1 MTRTDMAPTTRGSA
15 GGHFRRGL
23 RRLTL
28 LLFAAWTLFPLYW
41 LINTSLKLP
50 VDVVARPPSF
60 IFEPTLS
67 NYASVLTDKVIL
79 GYFLTTFTVA
89 AATTVCA
96 LLIGTP
102 AAYVLARFD
111 FRGSTDIGFWILSTR
126 FTPPVAMLIPFF
138 VIFQNIGLL
147 NTQAGLIVAHVAL
160 NLSLVIWLMRGFFA
174 EIPRELEEAAYID
187 GAGYWRSFA
196 TIILPLSRT
205 GMAAVAVLVFLFTWN
220 EFLFSLV
227 LGGQI
232 PMMSVGLYKFIGYQQ
247 IEWGRLSAAASLML
261 VPVLLILLL
270 FQRQLV
276 QGLTLGAVK

>member
-1 MTRTDMAPTTRGSA
+1 MKSGLSAVAPAFKTG
-15 GGHFRRGL
+15 FRRAILGL
-23 RRLTL
+23 
-28 LLFAAWTLFPLYW
+28 FVVWTLFPLYW
-41 LINTSLKLP
+41 LVNTSLKQP

-60 IFEPTLS
+60 VFVPTLE
-67 NYASVLTDKVIL
+67 NYASVIADPVII
-79 GYFLTTFTVA
+79 GYFLTTFSVS
-89 AATTVCA
+89 AATTLFAVV
-96 LLIGTP
+96 IGTP

-138 VIFQNIGLL
+138 VIFQAVGLL
-147 NTQAGLIVAHVAL
+147 NTHVGLVIAHVAL

-174 EIPRELEEAAYID
+174 EIPKELEEAAYID
-187 GAGYWRSFA
+187 GAGYLRTFF

-205 GMAAVAVLVFLFTWN
+205 GIAAVAVLVFLFTWN
-220 EFLFSLV
+220 EFLFSLI

-232 PMMSVGLYKFIGYQQ
+232 PMISVGLYKFIGYQQ
-247 IEWGRLSAAASLML
+247 IEWGRLSATASLML
-261 VPVLLILLL
+261 IPVLLILLM

>member
-1 MTRTDMAPTTRGSA
+1 MKSGFSVVAPAFKTG
-15 GGHFRRGL
+15 FRRAILGL
-23 RRLTL
+23 
-28 LLFAAWTLFPLYW
+28 FVVWTLFPLYW
-41 LINTSLKLP
+41 LVNTSLKQP

-60 IFEPTLS
+60 VFVPTLE
-67 NYASVLTDKVIL
+67 NYASVIADPVII
-79 GYFLTTFTVA
+79 GYFLTTFSVS
-89 AATTVCA
+89 AATTLFAVV
-96 LLIGTP
+96 IGTP

-138 VIFQNIGLL
+138 VIFQAVGLL
-147 NTQAGLIVAHVAL
+147 NTHVGLVIAHVAL

-174 EIPRELEEAAYID
+174 EIPKELEEAAYID
-187 GAGYWRSFA
+187 GAGYLRTFF

-205 GMAAVAVLVFLFTWN
+205 GIAAVAVLVFLFTWN
-220 EFLFSLV
+220 EFLFSLI

-232 PMMSVGLYKFIGYQQ
+232 PMISVGLYKFIGYQQ
-247 IEWGRLSAAASLML
+247 IEWGRLSATASLML
-261 VPVLLILLL
+261 IPVLLILLM

>member
-1 MTRTDMAPTTRGSA
+1 MKSGFSAVAPAFKTG
-15 GGHFRRGL
+15 FRRAILGL
-23 RRLTL
+23 
-28 LLFAAWTLFPLYW
+28 FVVWTLFPLYW
-41 LINTSLKLP
+41 LVNTSLKQP

-60 IFEPTLS
+60 VFVPTLE
-67 NYASVLTDKVIL
+67 NYASVIADPVII
-79 GYFLTTFTVA
+79 GYFLTTFSVS
-89 AATTVCA
+89 AATTLFAVV
-96 LLIGTP
+96 IGTP

-138 VIFQNIGLL
+138 VIFQAVGLL
-147 NTQAGLIVAHVAL
+147 NTHIGLVLAHVAL

-174 EIPRELEEAAYID
+174 EIPKELEEAAYID
-187 GAGYWRSFA
+187 GAGYLRTFF

-205 GMAAVAVLVFLFTWN
+205 GIAAVAVLVFLFTWN
-220 EFLFSLV
+220 EFLFSLI

-232 PMMSVGLYKFIGYQQ
+232 PMISVGLYKFIGYQQ
-247 IEWGRLSAAASLML
+247 IEWGRLSATASLML
-261 VPVLLILLL
+261 IPVLLILLM

>member
-1 MTRTDMAPTTRGSA
+1 MKSGFSAVAPAFKTG
-15 GGHFRRGL
+15 FRRAVLGL
-23 RRLTL
+23 
-28 LLFAAWTLFPLYW
+28 FVVWTLFPLYW
-41 LINTSLKLP
+41 LVNTSLKQP

-60 IFEPTLS
+60 VFVPTLE
-67 NYASVLTDKVIL
+67 NYASVIADPVII
-79 GYFLTTFTVA
+79 GYFLTTFSVS
-89 AATTVCA
+89 AATTLFAVV
-96 LLIGTP
+96 IGTP

-138 VIFQNIGLL
+138 VIFQAVGLL
-147 NTQAGLIVAHVAL
+147 NTHIGLVIAHVAL

-174 EIPRELEEAAYID
+174 EIPKELEEAAYID
-187 GAGYWRSFA
+187 GAGYLRTFF

-205 GMAAVAVLVFLFTWN
+205 GIAAVAVLVFLFTWN
-220 EFLFSLV
+220 EFLFSLI

-232 PMMSVGLYKFIGYQQ
+232 PMISVGLYKFIGYQQ
-247 IEWGRLSAAASLML
+247 IEWGRLSATASLML
-261 VPVLLILLL
+261 IPVLLILLM